1 MSAGGPARADGA
13 GGATPPA
20 PLTDS
25 QWEAVRRVD
34 QHLLVAAGAGTG
46 KTTTVVRRIL
56 YWLGVPMRGQ
66 AAAEPLELRQIAAIT
81 FTNAA
86 AADLKAKLR
95 SELRR
100 HGLRE
105 LAYEVD
111 GARIGTI
118 HGFCGDVLR
127 EFALRGGH
135 APGFRVL
142 EEGEAAALV
151 DEAVHE
157 AMLHALE
164 TGAVERLEE
173 LFARYGLRDVEGW
186 LSRLVGEIA
195 RLDRIAAN
203 RDAAG
208 PLERT
213 VLDLALRARVEVER
227 RLREAGAVDFD
238 RLVVWTR
245 DLLRD
250 RPAARHALQAR
261 LRGLVVDE
269 FQDVDP
275 VQKEIA
281 WLLGEPESGRR
292 DTPRLMLVG
301 DPKQS
306 IYRFRRADVT
316 VWREVEAAFAE
327 RGLGAVVRLEENFRS
342 LAPVLAFVDATA
354 GRILGRAGPG
364 GPRPFEV
371 GYQPVRPTRE
381 PPPGAARPLVELI
394 VLAGKCGAEAA
405 RLADAE
411 AVARRAAELRDRGV
425 PWRDMAA
432 LLSSWGALDIY
443 QRALRQAGVPT
454 YALRLEGFYDR
465 REVVDLVLA
474 LETLRDPRDDRALLG
489 FLRSPFVG
497 VRDETLLAIALAARP
512 PYWDRL
518 DRIETRE
525 AELVRWGV
533 ALVREH
539 AELRDRVPVHEL
551 LERLLDRSGYLAH
564 LHALGE
570 PQAVANVRKFL
581 RIARQFREGGV
592 GDFLQAVRE
601 IRAREGAGAGT
612 GERVGDERLYGPGED
627 VVVIS
632 SIHSA
637 KGLEWPVVFW
647 CDLMR
652 GPVTQ
657 RGSLLV
663 GRDRIALRDPE
674 AEKDD
679 QPEPWRRLLAEE
691 EAEEGAEDQR
701 LWYVALTR
709 ARDRLILSG
718 LRVGTGGK
726 SAGAG
731 DGRADAAILAALG
744 APSLSAGG
752 PVRYRGHGGR
762 EYEAVVRIVPVDE
775 GAATSGPATGIARP
789 AGGTSGPAAAA
800 RPPGE
805 PVASLQ
811 SLEAPPPPLAAPPG
825 RARHSA
831 TELMVYARCA
841 RRHWFRYLAGLKEPP
856 VERSGDDFLS
866 AIARGQIVHDV
877 LEHLEEEDEFDRLLE
892 AAIGR
897 WDPAAPPPD
906 AEPGRRYR
914 ERLAREIE
922 TVRSHPDY
930 RALAARPG
938 ARRELRFVHLL
949 GPDAFVEG
957 KVDLAAPDGDGIA
970 ALDVKT
976 GDADAAAARRKAEA
990 YALQRSVYLAAL
1002 EALSGRPVTRFAFH
1016 FSMAR
1021 TQVGGPLS
1029 AEERAAAGPAV
1040 REAIGRIGVGEP
1052 ALTEFPAECRYCGY
1066 RKVGWCEGVRA

>member
-1 MSAGGPARADGA
+1 MSADAAPLAGSRPA
-13 GGATPPA
+13 A

-34 QHLLVAAGAGTG
+34 RHLLVAAGAGTG
-46 KTTTVVRRIL
+46 KTTTVVWRIL
-56 YWLGVPMRGQ
+56 YWLGVPVRGQ
-66 AAAEPLELRQIAAIT
+66 VCPERLELREIAAIT

-95 SELRR
+95 RELRR
-100 HGLRE
+100 HGLRK

-135 APGFRVL
+135 SPSFRVL
-142 EEGEAAALV
+142 EEGEGVALV
-151 DEAVHE
+151 EEAVHE

-164 TGAVERLEE
+164 TAAVPGLDE
-173 LFARYGLRDVEGW
+173 LFARYGLREVEGW
-186 LSRLVGEIA
+186 LCRLVGETA
-195 RLDRIAAN
+195 RLDPIAAN
-203 RDAAG
+203 RDAAD

-213 VLDLALRARVEVER
+213 VLELALRAREEVER

-245 DLLRD
+245 DLLRAD
-250 RPAARHALQAR
+250 RAALHALQAR

-281 WLLGEPESGRR
+281 WLLGEPDSGRR

-306 IYRFRRADVT
+306 IYRFRRADVS
-316 VWREVEAAFAE
+316 VWREVEIAFAE
-327 RGLGAVVRLEENFRS
+327 RGLGAVVPLEENFRS

-354 GRILGRAGPG
+354 GRILDRAAAGE
-364 GPRPFEV
+364 PRPFEV

-381 PPPGAARPLVELI
+381 PPPGAAGPTVELI
-394 VLAGKCGAEAA
+394 VLDGKCDAEPA
-405 RLADAE
+405 RVADAE
-411 AVARRAAELRDRGV
+411 AVARRIGELRAEHV
-425 PWRDMAA
+425 PYPDMAV
-432 LLSSWGALDIY
+432 LFSSWSALDLY
-443 QRALRQAGVPT
+443 ERALRRAGVPT
-454 YALRLEGFYDR
+454 YALRLEGFYQR
-465 REVVDLVLA
+465 REVLDLVLA
-474 LETLRDPRDDRALLG
+474 LETLRDPTDDRALLG

-497 VRDETLLAIALAARP
+497 VRDETLLALALAARP
-512 PYWDRL
+512 PYWNRL
-518 DRIETRE
+518 DEIEGAE
-525 AELVRWGV
+525 AELVRWG
-533 ALVREH
+533 AELVREH
-539 AELRDRVPVHEL
+539 VELRDRVPVPQL

-564 LHALGE
+564 LYAMGERQAL
-570 PQAVANVRKFL
+570 ANVRKFL
-581 RIARQFREGGV
+581 RIARQFGEGGL
-592 GDFLQAVRE
+592 GDFLRAVRE
-601 IRAREGAGAGT
+601 IRTRE
-612 GERVGDERLYGPGED
+612 GERVGDERLYGPGEE
-627 VVVIS
+627 VVTLS

-652 GPVTQ
+652 GPPPQV
-657 RGSLLV
+657 GSLLV
-663 GRDRIALRDPE
+663 GRDRIALKDRE
-674 AEKDD
+674 AAKEE
-679 QPEPWRRLLAEE
+679 QPESWRRLLAEE
-691 EAEEGAEDQR
+691 QAEERAEDRR

-718 LRVGTGGK
+718 LRAGSTGTG
-726 SAGAG
+726 
-731 DGRADAAILAALG
+731 ADAAVLAALG
-744 APSLSAGG
+744 AAPLAGG
-752 PVRYRGHGGR
+752 GPLRYRGHDGQ
-762 EYEAVVRIVPVDE
+762 EHEAVVRIVRVGPAVATS
-775 GAATSGPATGIARP
+775 GLAAATSGPGAAEG
-789 AGGTSGPAAAA
+789 AGPDETRGA
-800 RPPGE
+800 PGA
-805 PVASLQ
+805 PVA
-811 SLEAPPPPLAAPPG
+811 APPPALEPLIAPEPPLAVPPG

-841 RRHWFRYLAGLKEPP
+841 RRHWFRYLAGLREPP
-856 VERSGDDFLS
+856 VERSGGEFLS
-866 AIARGQIVHDV
+866 AVARGQIVHDV
-877 LEHLEEEDEFDRLLE
+877 LEHLEEEAEFDRLLE

-906 AEPGRRYR
+906 VEPGRRYR

-922 TVRSHPDY
+922 AVRTHPDY
-930 RALAARPG
+930 RALADRPG

-976 GDADAAAARRKAEA
+976 GDAGPAAARAKAEA
-990 YALQRSVYLAAL
+990 YALQRSVYVTAL
-1002 EALSGRPVTRFAFH
+1002 EALARRPVTRFAFH

-1021 TQVGGPLS
+1021 TQVGGLLS
-1029 AEERAAAGPAV
+1029 AEERAAAGSAV
-1040 REAIGRIGVGEP
+1040 RAVIERIGVGEP
-1052 ALTEFPAECRYCGY
+1052 ALTAFPAECRFCGY
-1066 RKVGWCEGVRA
+1066 REAGWCEGVRG